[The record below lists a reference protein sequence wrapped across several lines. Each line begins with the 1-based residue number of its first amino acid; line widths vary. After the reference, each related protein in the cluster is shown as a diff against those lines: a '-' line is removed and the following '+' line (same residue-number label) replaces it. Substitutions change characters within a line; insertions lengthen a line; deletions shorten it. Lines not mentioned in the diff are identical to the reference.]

1 MKWMPTCRE
10 ATELASQKMDESLP
24 LIDRLAL
31 QMHLAICKNCRR
43 FAVQLEEM
51 RRLFRLETGADADD
65 DAVGLDPDARRRIE
79 AELQKR
85 LDA

>member
-1 MKWMPTCRE
+1 MRWMPTCRE
-10 ATELASQKMDESLP
+10 ATELASREMDERLH
-24 LIDRLAL
+24 LLDRLGL
-31 QMHLAICKNCRR
+31 KMHLAICRNCRR

-51 RRLFRLETGADADD
+51 RRLFRLETGADD
-65 DAVGLDPDARRRIE
+65 DALGLDPDARRRIE